1 MARIP
6 PENPLDK
13 PLEAAVADAIASD
26 LIDGNLVIL
35 DRRDLAKRAARDGF
49 RQGIAL
55 AAQVVGEMAADHDSE
70 LLREAVEQIRT
81 LPEAVEQIRTLPDDV
96 P

>member
-1 MARIP
+1 MA
-6 PENPLDK
+6 NPLDR
-13 PLEAAVADAIASD
+13 PLEDVIAHTIVADLMGD
-26 LIDGNLVIL
+26 DTVI
-35 DRRDLAKRAARDGF
+35 RDPVDFARRAALDGF
-49 RQGIAL
+49 RQGVAL

-81 LPEAVEQIRTLPDDV
+81 LPEAVEQFRTLPDDM

>member
-1 MARIP
+1 MTRIP

-13 PLEAAVADAIASD
+13 PLEDAVADAIASD
-26 LIDGNLVIL
+26 LVDGNLVVL
-35 DRRDLAKRAARDGF
+35 DRRDLAKRAALDGF

-55 AAQVVGEMAADHDSE
+55 AAQVIGEMAADHDSE

-81 LPEAVEQIRTLPDDV
+81 LPDDV

>member
-1 MARIP
+1 
-6 PENPLDK
+6 
-13 PLEAAVADAIASD
+13 
-26 LIDGNLVIL
+26 
-35 DRRDLAKRAARDGF
+35 
-49 RQGIAL
+49 
-55 AAQVVGEMAADHDSE
+55 MAADHDSE

>member
-13 PLEAAVADAIASD
+13 PLEDAVADAIASD
-26 LIDGNLVIL
+26 LIDGNVVVL
-35 DRRDLAKRAARDGF
+35 DRRNLARPAARDGF
-49 RQGIAL
+49 LQGIAL
-55 AAQVVGEMAADHDSE
+55 AAQVIGEMAADHDSE

-81 LPEAVEQIRTLPDDV
+81 LPDDV